1 MILQYN
7 IGGGSMGV
15 AKETDLREITKALS
29 GFDKEGLLLIK
40 SNISVLK
47 AYQDMKKK
55 ESSQRAN

>member
-1 MILQYN
+1 
-7 IGGGSMGV
+7 MGV

-47 AYQDMKKK
+47 AYQDMKKQ
-55 ESSQRAN
+55 ESEQRAN